1 MSIPLTTNVSFKC
14 TARSLSGLKA
24 LILPASD
31 ELVTMQGAPIGRL
44 FNVTFDQVQSSLADN
59 DLLVNEAD
67 ATDSYRIK
75 GVKHVNTPLMAHTHC
90 LAERGG
96 SK

>member
-1 MSIPLTTNVSFKC
+1 MSTHLIPNASFKC
-14 TARSLSGLKA
+14 AARSLTGISA

-44 FNVTFDQVQSSLADN
+44 FNVTFNEVISGLQDG
-59 DLLVNEAD
+59 DLIENEAD
-67 ATDSYRIK
+67 ATDQYRIR
-75 GVKHVNTPLMAHTHC
+75 GVKHVRSPRLAHTHV

-96 SK
+96 QK

>member
-1 MSIPLTTNVSFKC
+1 MTTRLPTNVSFTC
-14 TARSLSGLKA
+14 VARALTGLNA

-31 ELVTMQGAPIGRL
+31 ELVTMQGAPVGRL
-44 FNVTFDQVQSSLADN
+44 FNVTFDQTQANLQDG

-67 ATDSYRIK
+67 ATDSYRIR
-75 GVKHVNTPLMAHTHC
+75 GVKHVKTPRLAHTHA

-96 SK
+96 AK